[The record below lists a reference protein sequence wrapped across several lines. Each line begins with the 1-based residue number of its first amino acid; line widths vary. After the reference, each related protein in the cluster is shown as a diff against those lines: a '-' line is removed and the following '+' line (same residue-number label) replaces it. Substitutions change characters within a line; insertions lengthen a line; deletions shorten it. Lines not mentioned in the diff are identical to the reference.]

1 MDKSAVGFSYQ
12 EKVAKHQSQTGGWGK
27 GCVVC
32 VADRHFL
39 NLMVFRCFLICL
51 DYLFYDL

>member
-32 VADRHFL
+32 VDDRHFL
-39 NLMVFRCFLICL
+39 NLMVFRCCFDMLR
-51 DYLFYDL
+51 LFIL